1 MTSIPL
7 FAKYSLNSYNGNG
20 SCIDGSVDDGDFGPV
35 SKQCGDAFD
44 LTLRFEQSFLSIA
57 PSAIFL
63 LIFAFRIWYLL
74 RHRTRKA
81 RRNTIWA
88 LKLIMNVVL
97 GAVQLALVVLWSQ
110 RTSSVSLAASVLA
123 LADSLAL
130 CLLSDAEHIGT
141 PRTSTVINVYLFFST
156 MFDAVQC
163 RTLWLLQRQGPLPT
177 LFSVM
182 IAVKAIVLFLEAQ
195 GKNSILVPSFKDLA
209 PEATSGVFNRVSF
222 WWLNPLLVRGFRVKM
237 KLDDLFTMSPEFS
250 GERLGPQMEQAWS
263 KCRKTRRLALLCAT
277 CKAIRWPLIS
287 AILPR
292 LCLIGFKFAQP
303 FLLNRAVNYV
313 AELQANPSNV
323 HKGIGYG
330 LIGSAALIYL
340 GLAFCNGSYRHHTY
354 RAITMIRGS
363 LVVIIFRK
371 TLALDC
377 GNNSDNSA
385 SVTLMSTDIDGIA
398 SAFDSVHDIWACPIE
413 IALGLWLLERHVG
426 VACIAPA
433 LTALGFLALPMLLV
447 LVLTKV
453 LVFFL
458 ASLYLARFM
467 GRGRREWNQAVQKR
481 ITHTSSF
488 LSLMKEVKMLGLTDA
503 VSTRIQRL
511 RAIELDLSKK
521 FRVMT
526 AWTSFLSH
534 ATPVLSPIL
543 TFGLYA
549 VVQGTGIG
557 QKLDVGA
564 AFGSLSLI
572 SLLTEPAS
580 NLFHAIPTFAS
591 GLGCFERIQEF
602 LLTQGLDCNDASSLG
617 PIEIAAVSDQS
628 SIESPSD
635 TSRVALS
642 ATGKDTEKDHHG
654 ILVDLQNASFGAKE
668 NGRAILSCINLQI
681 KQSSLT
687 VITGKVGCGKSTLLK
702 GMLGEIPCSQGLV
715 RRYFK
720 DVAYCDQVPWL
731 RNITIRQNIIGDSS
745 YSFNEKLYDSVIEAC
760 ALKTDFSQLPEGDQ
774 TIVGSNGVTLSGGQK
789 QRITLA
795 RALYSAKRLM
805 VFDNVFSGLDSTT
818 ANRIFDKVFSP
829 GGLKDILG
837 ITVIIVSHSVRHIQ
851 AADSVIVIEDGIPVH
866 CDTFDE
872 LQKGSNRYIA
882 QLLDH
887 AEQPCTAEPSSD
899 LEPVKKPI
907 RPPMDHIIRR
917 NKEVD
922 ATRQSGDTAVYAY
935 YLRAVGWRDSIFL
948 LILGAVSV
956 FCDKFPTVWL
966 EWWVQ
971 DSHTR
976 SGNNGFYFG
985 IYIMF
990 GVSSLILVIL
1000 TVRHMFVQIVPSSSQ
1015 RLHRRL
1021 LDIVMKAPLSL
1032 SLVTD
1037 IGVTLNRFSQ
1047 DMTLIDMALPPAV
1060 FLTLIGVLNCIG
1072 GAVMVIIG
1080 AKYLAIMVPVALVIL
1095 YCLQKF
1101 YLRTSRQLRFLDL
1114 EAKSPLYT
1122 HFLETLNGLTT
1133 IRAFGWVSTFE
1144 ESNIALLAESQ
1155 RPYYL
1160 LYCIQRWLNLVLDIF
1175 VGALAVLLLTFAV
1188 TLSDITSPGAL
1199 GVAMIN
1205 LLNFNQDLAS
1215 LIDSWTRM
1223 ETSLGAISRLR
1234 DLENNTPQPIHNK
1247 HSNQWSFQR
1256 SLDFKQVS
1264 ASYGPEKPLVL
1275 SNVSLRIEHGKTVAI
1290 CGRTGSGKSSLLLC
1304 LLGLLDLRSGSICI
1318 DEIDIS
1324 TISPDQIHDR
1334 VIVIPQNMPLLPGSV
1349 RFNLTPNSD
1358 IDGATSRQP
1367 DDIMISALTA
1377 VGLWENIQ
1385 EKGGL
1390 DIVESDLSLSS
1401 GQQQLF
1407 SFARALVQKTLV
1419 ETRYGTQTHGGIVV
1433 LDEANS
1439 NVDMETSLLM
1449 QNLIKEEF
1457 AGCGWTTLVVTHRR
1471 ETMDFADEVI
1481 VLDAGCVGDPVNG

>member
-7 FAKYSLNSYNGNG
+7 FVKYSLNFYNDNS
-20 SCIDGSVDDGDFGPV
+20 SCIDGSVDDDDFGPV
-35 SKQCGDAFD
+35 SRHCGDAFD
-44 LTLRFEQSFLSIA
+44 LTLLFEQSFLSIT

-63 LIFAFRIWYLL
+63 LIFTFRSWYLL
-74 RHRTRKA
+74 RHGTRKA

-88 LKLIMNVVL
+88 LKLFMNVTL
-97 GAVQLALVVLWSQ
+97 GAVQLALVVFWSQ
-110 RTSSVSLAASVLA
+110 GTSRVSLAAAILA

-130 CLLSDAEHIGT
+130 CFLSNAEHLGT

-156 MFDAVQC
+156 IFDAVQC
-163 RTLWLLQRQGPLPT
+163 RTLWLLQSNGPLPA
-177 LFSVM
+177 LFSAMV
-182 IAVKAIVLFLEAQ
+182 AVKAVLLFLEAQ
-195 GKNSILVPSFKDLA
+195 GKSSILMPKFQGLA

-222 WWLNPLLVRGFRVKM
+222 WWLNPLLVRGFRFKM
-237 KLDDLFTMSPEFS
+237 KLEDLFTLSPEFS
-250 GERLGPQMEQAWS
+250 GERLGSQMEQAWS
-263 KCRKTRRLALLCAT
+263 KCRKTRRLALLGAVCR
-277 CKAIRWPLIS
+277 AIKWPLVS
-287 AILPR
+287 ALFPR
-292 LCLIGFKFAQP
+292 LCLIGFRFAQP
-303 FLLNRAVNYV
+303 FLLNRAVSYV
-313 AELQANPSNV
+313 AEVQANPGNI
-323 HKGIGYG
+323 HKAIGYG
-330 LIGSAALIYL
+330 LIGSTVLIYL
-340 GLAFCNGSYRHHTY
+340 GLAFCTGAYRHHTY
-354 RAITMIRGS
+354 RAITMVRGS
-363 LVVIIFRK
+363 LVVILFRK
-371 TLALDC
+371 TLALDSSNSS
-377 GNNSDNSA
+377 NNPA
-385 SVTLMSTDIDGIA
+385 SLTLMSTDIDGIA
-398 SAFDSVHDIWACPIE
+398 SAFNAVHDIWACPME

-433 LTALGFLALPMLLV
+433 VTALV
-447 LVLTKV
+447 C
-453 LVFFL
+453 FL

-481 ITHTSSF
+481 VTHTSSI
-488 LSLMKEVKMLGLTDA
+488 LSLMKEVKMLGLTEA
-503 VSTRIQRL
+503 VSKRIQHL
-511 RAIELDLSKK
+511 RVLELDLSKK

-557 QKLDVGA
+557 QRLDVGA
-564 AFGSLSLI
+564 AFSSLSLI

-602 LLTQGLDCNDASSLG
+602 LLTQDRDRTEASILNPLD
-617 PIEIAAVSDQS
+617 ITAVSDQS
-628 SIESPSD
+628 SSDHTSD
-635 TSRVALS
+635 TSRIALS
-642 ATGKDTEKDHHG
+642 TRWKNTGKDSHG
-654 ILVDLQNASFGAKE
+654 ILLDLQNASFGVKDD
-668 NGRAILSCINLQI
+668 GKVIVSGINLQTRL
-681 KQSSLT
+681 SSLT

-702 GMLGEIPCSQGLV
+702 GVLGEIPCSQGLV
-715 RRYFK
+715 RRHFQ
-720 DVAYCDQVPWL
+720 DAAYCAQSPWL

-745 YSFNEKLYDSVIEAC
+745 SAFNKKLYDMVIEAC
-760 ALKTDFSQLPEGDQ
+760 GLKPDLLQLPQSDQ

-795 RALYSAKRLM
+795 RALYNNKKL
-805 VFDNVFSGLDSTT
+805 VILDNVLSGLDSTT
-818 ANRIFDKVFSP
+818 ADCIFDKVFSP
-829 GGLKDILG
+829 GGLKDFLG
-837 ITVIIVSHSVRHIQ
+837 ITVIMVSHNVRHMQ
-851 AADSVIVIEDGIPVH
+851 AADNVMVIDDDGSMVQ

-872 LQKGSNRYIA
+872 LQKGSNGYVA
-882 QLLDH
+882 QLVDH
-887 AEQPCTAEPSSD
+887 TDRPGPTEPSLD
-899 LEPVKKPI
+899 LESVKPT
-907 RPPMDHIIRR
+907 RPPMDHIVRR

-935 YLRAVGWRDSIFL
+935 YLQAVGWRDSIFL
-948 LILGAVSV
+948 FILGAVSV

-971 DSHTR
+971 NSHTR
-976 SGNNGFYFG
+976 PGNNGFYFG

-990 GVSSLILVIL
+990 GVSSLILVLL
-1000 TVRHMFVQIVPSSSQ
+1000 TVRHMFVQIVPSASKK
-1015 RLHRRL
+1015 LHKQL
-1021 LDIVMKAPLSL
+1021 LDTVMKTPLSL
-1032 SLVTD
+1032 SLATD
-1037 IGVTLNRFSQ
+1037 IGITLNRFSQ
-1047 DMTLIDMALPPAV
+1047 DMTLVDMALPPAV
-1060 FLTLIGVLNCIG
+1060 FLTLIGILNCIG

-1080 AKYLAIMVPVALVIL
+1080 AKYLAIMVPVALGIL

-1122 HFLETLNGLTT
+1122 HFLEALNGLTT
-1133 IRAFGWVSTFE
+1133 IRAFGWASTFE

-1160 LYCIQRWLNLVLDIF
+1160 LYCIQRWLNLVLDVF

-1188 TLSDITSPGAL
+1188 KLSDITSPGAL

-1215 LIDSWTRM
+1215 LIDSWTKM
-1223 ETSLGAISRLR
+1223 ETSLGAISRLK
-1234 DLENNTPQPIHNK
+1234 DLENNTPQPSHGSY
-1247 HSNQWSFQR
+1247 SNQWSFQQ
-1256 SLDFKQVS
+1256 SLEFRQVS

-1275 SNVSLRIEHGKTVAI
+1275 SNVSLRIAHGKTVAI

-1324 TISPDQIHDR
+1324 TISPDQIHDH

-1349 RFNLTPNSD
+1349 RSNLAGTTNP
-1358 IDGATSRQP
+1358 QP
-1367 DDIMISALTA
+1367 DDIMVSALTA
-1377 VGLWENIQ
+1377 VGLWTHIQ
-1385 EKGGL
+1385 EKGSL
-1390 DIVESDLSLSS
+1390 DTDADELSLSA

-1419 ETRYGTQTHGGIVV
+1419 ETRYGTQTHGGIVL

-1439 NVDMETSLLM
+1439 NVDMGTSLLM
-1449 QNLIKEEF
+1449 QRLLKEEF
-1457 AGCGWTTLVVTHRR
+1457 AACGWTALVVTHRR
-1471 ETMDFADEVI
+1471 ETMHSADEVV
-1481 VLDAGCVGDPVNG
+1481 VLDAGGVVGDPRRLESLHRVE